1 MKVLITGGTGTIS
14 SGVVQECVNRGYETY
29 AITRGLNNARNIIGA
44 NYVYANIWN
53 SKEVNKAIDKLE
65 FDVVVECLVFNT
77 KQLETSLNNFADKCK
92 QYVFISTAGIYNR
105 KGEKRIKESDE
116 KNFIEWDYTKNKI
129 ECEKYLQDFCKKTG
143 LKYTIVR
150 PTVTYG
156 DYRVP
161 FPVATR
167 NPGWTF
173 FQRMLDGQPM
183 MAGDNVL
190 FSIIHIE
197 DFSKSVVSLFGN
209 DKAINED
216 FHITSNKNDIYWDDI
231 ITEAGKILG
240 ITPKIVHIPPD
251 VIKEVWPGIYDEINC
266 HKNTTQI
273 FDDTKIKNAIGA
285 EAAVGLTEGMKKIIS
300 AMKSEFK
307 ERNLKLDYKWN
318 DYCNASIYY
327 AYKKERLSQQD
338 RKTVEDY
345 INKAGQAVFEL
356 SCKKVKEYKLKDA
369 LYGIK
374 VEIGR
379 VIKKWV
385 H

>member
-14 SGVVQECVNRGYETY
+14 SGLVRECVNRGYETY
-29 AITRGLNNARNIIGA
+29 ALTRGSNNARNITGA
-44 NYVYANIWN
+44 NYIYANIWN

-65 FDVVVECLVFNT
+65 FDVIVECLVFT
-77 KQLETSLNNFADKCK
+77 TEQLETSLKNFADRCK

-143 LKYTIVR
+143 HKYTIVR

-216 FHITSNKNDIYWDDI
+216 FHITSNKNDIYWDDV
-231 ITEAGKILG
+231 ITESGKILG
-240 ITPKIVHIPPD
+240 ITPKIVHIPSD

-273 FDDTKIKNAIGA
+273 FDDTKIKNATGTD
-285 EAAVGLTEGMKKIIS
+285 AAVGLTEGMKKIIS
-300 AMKSEFK
+300 AMKSEFN
-307 ERNLKLDYKWN
+307 ERNLNLDYKWN
-318 DYCNASIYY
+318 DYCNAAIYY
-327 AYKKERLSQQD
+327 AYKKDRLSQQD
-338 RKTVEDY
+338 KETVEEY
-345 INKAGQAVFEL
+345 INKAGQAVLEL
-356 SCKKVKEYKLKDA
+356 SCKRVKKFKLKDT

-374 VEIGR
+374 VEIER
-379 VIKKWV
+379 VIKKLV

>member
-14 SGVVQECVNRGYETY
+14 SGLVQECVNRGYETY
-29 AITRGLNNARNIIGA
+29 AITRGFNNARNIIGA
-44 NYVYANIWN
+44 NYLYANIWN

-65 FDVVVECLVFNT
+65 FDVIVECLVFT
-77 KQLETSLNNFADKCK
+77 TEQLETSLNNFADRCK
-92 QYVFISTAGIYNR
+92 QYVFISTASIYNR

-116 KNFIEWDYTKNKI
+116 KNFIEWDYTKTKI

-197 DFSKSVVSLFGN
+197 DFAKSVVSLFGN
-209 DKAINED
+209 YKAINED
-216 FHITSNKNDIYWDDI
+216 FHISSNINDIYWDDVI
-231 ITEAGKILG
+231 AESGKILG

-273 FDDTKIKNAIGA
+273 FDDTKIKNATGA
-285 EAAVGLTEGMKKIIS
+285 EAAIGLTEGMKKIIS
-300 AMKSEFK
+300 AMKYEFK

-318 DYCNASIYY
+318 DYCNAAIYY
-327 AYKKERLSQQD
+327 AYKKDRLSQQD
-338 RKTVEDY
+338 RETVEDY
-345 INKAGQAVFEL
+345 INKAGQAVFDL
-356 SCKKVKEYKLKDA
+356 SCKRVKKYKLKDT

-374 VEIGR
+374 VEIER
-379 VIKKWV
+379 VIKKLV